1 MRAGAD
7 GCKRLQLQLLL
18 CPGAAERWRLAMGKA
33 LLSPPCFGVW
43 QGWGA
48 RGGVGGMDVRLSA
61 PRGLCWEEL
70 KVRKQVAE
78 GTEEEVWCGQ
88 PPWENAALSDGGGE
102 GGFFA
107 FVFSTKGCAGMGA
120 AVTPELSP
128 ELLQPAMNPAS
139 LSIS

>member
-88 PPWENAALSDGGGE
+88 PPWENAALSDGGGGRWLFCIRILNKGLCGD
-102 GGFFA
+102 GGCSHA
-107 FVFSTKGCAGMGA
+107 RV
-120 AVTPELSP
+120 VP
-128 ELLQPAMNPAS
+128 
-139 LSIS
+139 